1 MTRMSTALDRFLEVS
16 SKQASSL
23 VKSVQIPNYKKINT
37 FIGLITLFV
46 L

>member
-23 VKSVQIPNYKKINT
+23 VKSVQIPNYKKK
-37 FIGLITLFV
+37 
-46 L
+46 